1 MSDKQQTLDQILRQ
15 KLEELPTPDPQPVA
29 WDRLSASL
37 DNPSDA
43 AIAAALNG
51 LTPPV
56 PTGGWDAMREKLDD
70 ALGREVDAIVSRHL
84 AQEAGRVSGWAAL
97 AARLELISHRRQLIG
112 AWKVTEVC
120 LLASLLLLLLRF
132 GPAQE
137 ANSGP
142 LAESNTGFP
151 MEAVTGN
158 ETPAEVKAEVQDLP
172 TTPEPSTAFGTA
184 DVLEPEAM
192 LPAERVVL
200 SARPSVRSSST
211 VDPITG
217 PHYLAAAGPSALR
230 LPSPA
235 LDGLSG
241 PRYAAKWGA
250 TLPSPILELPKI
262 DNSIPVRYH
271 LNLFVSPLELNEVI
285 TPQSAVG
292 SGDIIGRNEL
302 TNSVS
307 VGALLDI
314 SKGNDGIQV
323 GAVYGIH
330 GYTPTALALPNCAVL
345 EDCPEGFNRFIYHSV
360 NFSFSYER
368 SLLNSKNWRIAPR
381 AGMAMSV
388 ITQSEFKQTLHSEE
402 NLPEALAA
410 PAPPRPTPGRSRE
423 LNTIQPSELLDPEA
437 GWFEGGSL
445 LSNSSFY
452 LQAGLT
458 IERSFTPRF
467 SVYVSPSYD
476 RVIYLRE
483 SQGVG
488 PYNDRIHRASL
499 RLGSRFLLSGK

>member
-1 MSDKQQTLDQILRQ
+1 MSDKQQALDKILRQ
-15 KLEELPTPDPQPVA
+15 KLEELPAPDPQPVA

-37 DNPSDA
+37 DNPSDL
-43 AIAAALNG
+43 AIAEALNG

-56 PTGGWDAMREKLDD
+56 PANGWDAMREKLDD
-70 ALGREVDAIVSRHL
+70 ALGREVDAIVGHHL

-112 AWKVTEVC
+112 AWKVTEACV
-120 LLASLLLLLLRF
+120 LASLLLLLFRF
-132 GPAQE
+132 GPVQE

-142 LAESNTGFP
+142 LAGNNSGFP
-151 MEAVTGN
+151 MEAITEN
-158 ETPAEVKAEVQDLP
+158 ETPAKAKAGARDLP
-172 TTPEPSTAFGTA
+172 ATQEQPTSLGIA
-184 DVLEPEAM
+184 DVLEPEAT
-192 LPAERVVL
+192 LPLEGVNP
-200 SARPSVRSSST
+200 SARPSVRNPRK
-211 VDPITG
+211 VEPLTG
-217 PHYLAAAGPSALR
+217 PRYLAAAGPSV
-230 LPSPA
+230 LPATKPA
-235 LDGLSG
+235 LSGLTG

-262 DNSIPVRYH
+262 DNSIPVRYY
-271 LNLFVSPLELNEVI
+271 LNLFISPLELNEVI

-302 TNSVS
+302 THSVS

-314 SKGNDGIQV
+314 SKGNDGLQV

-388 ITQSEFKQTLHSEE
+388 ITQSEYKQTLHSEE

-423 LNTIQPSELLDPEA
+423 LNVIQTSELLDPEA

-452 LQAGLT
+452 LQTGLT

-467 SVYVSPSYD
+467 SVYLSPSYD

-499 RLGSRFLLSGK
+499 RFGSRFLLSGK